1 MKSLASKF
9 FAFFVF
15 ALLCAAAFPT
25 AALAKPT
32 IKFQVEHVYLYE
44 AGEAEIVG
52 YFENTGDQGAF
63 VKWMDLDLTLIAD
76 NGQQMW
82 SDAGIRHYV
91 DDIYVDPAGIRGVHL
106 LRPESGYPRIPREV
120 SFSLPH
126 QYALGKSRR
135 LSSGKLKIR
144 RQRMLLQHQNA
155 TEK

>member
-1 MKSLASKF
+1 MKSFASKV

-25 AALAKPT
+25 AALARPT
-32 IKFQVEHVYLYE
+32 IKFHVEHVYLYE

-76 NGQQMW
+76 NSQQMW

-91 DDIYVDPAGIRGVHL
+91 DDIYVNPQEYVEYTYYVQNPDIPEYHGKYRFRFHTNTHWEKAAG
-106 LRPESGYPRIPREV
+106 
-120 SFSLPH
+120 
-126 QYALGKSRR
+126 
-135 LSSGKLKIR
+135 
-144 RQRMLLQHQNA
+144 
-155 TEK
+155 